1 MLIPGQNRLADPE
14 IVQGQPFEQM
24 LADFKS
30 TVVDYIA
37 ESDAALADQVATALG
52 NEAEVSTK
60 LIEACVV
67 VLQAKIR
74 DDNEKIKQELAWWAT
89 GSNLDAKVADL
100 SIKRQTLQEGDPD
113 AFPPFEPVL
122 EEDEHLRLRYF
133 LAPHAPAAGS
143 RMHYRSEILTLDER
157 AEVSVETPEAGVVQ
171 VTYRLDPAG
180 NAAKIKDGNGRMIN
194 PGTGE
199 VLVTVLARAGDGVP
213 DAALLDAVRAHFARP
228 DVVPETDQVT
238 VQAAEAV
245 DYQIRA
251 KAYIYPGP
259 DAALTKESAEA
270 QLQAYADDHHALG
283 GTIEPSW
290 IYHELHQGGAV
301 KVELLE
307 PLAAITT
314 SEQQAPYCTNVD
326 VEVLTL

>member
-14 IVQGQPFEQM
+14 IVQGDPFETM
-24 LADFKS
+24 LANFKAA
-30 TVVDYIA
+30 VVAHIA
-37 ESDAALADQVATALG
+37 ESDEALAAQVSETLD

-67 VLQAKIR
+67 VLQTKIR
-74 DDNEKIKQELAWWAT
+74 DDNEKIRQELAWWAT

-100 SIKRQTLQEGDPD
+100 SIARQTLQEGDPD
-113 AFPPFEPVL
+113 AFPPVEPVL

-157 AEVSVETPEAGVVQ
+157 ANVSVEAPEAGVVQ
-171 VTYRLDPAG
+171 VTYKLDPEG

-199 VLVTVLARAGDGVP
+199 VLATVLAREGNGVP
-213 DAALLDAVRAHFARP
+213 DAALLDAVRDHFARP
-228 DVVPETDQVT
+228 DVVPETDKVT
-238 VQAAEAV
+238 VQAAEPV
-245 DYQIRA
+245 NYQIRA
-251 KAYIYPGP
+251 RAYIYPGP

-270 QLQAYADDHHALG
+270 QLQAYADDNHALG
-283 GTIEPSW
+283 GSVEPSW

-307 PLAAITT
+307 PLAAVTAT
-314 SEQQAPYCTNVD
+314 DQQAPYCTSVD